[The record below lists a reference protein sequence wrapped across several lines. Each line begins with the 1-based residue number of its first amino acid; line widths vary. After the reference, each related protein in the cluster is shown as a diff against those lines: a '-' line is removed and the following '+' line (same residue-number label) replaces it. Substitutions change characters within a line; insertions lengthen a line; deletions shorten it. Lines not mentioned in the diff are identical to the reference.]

1 MPAKPDDLRGP
12 VVPPLHLPACLAAGV
27 ALECRRD
34 GSVGGAGLLVTRT
47 RKALR
52 IDTLDVHEKTIRK
65 VLIVMPAYNAENT
78 VERTWRDIPKQYQGD
93 VLLVD
98 DVSRDGTVT
107 KARSLGI
114 DVIVHEKNGG
124 YGANQKTCYREALKR
139 GADVVVML
147 HPDYQYDGRVIDAM
161 LTFLRL
167 GICDVVLG
175 SRIRT
180 RREALA
186 GGMPW
191 WKYLANRL
199 LTFGENVCLGQNIG
213 DAHTGMRAYTREVL
227 ETVPFENNSDNFVF
241 DSQFIAQ
248 CVHFGFRI
256 GDVPVPTRYFSEASS
271 IDFTRSMR
279 YGWHTVWTMLQFLL
293 QRMGLGRFDLFR
305 AKPSPEPRPQ

>member
-1 MPAKPDDLRGP
+1 M
-12 VVPPLHLPACLAAGV
+12 
-27 ALECRRD
+27 
-34 GSVGGAGLLVTRT
+34 VTRT
-47 RKALR
+47 SNALR
-52 IDTLDVHEKTIRK
+52 IDTLDVHERTIRK
-65 VLIVMPAYNAENT
+65 VLIVMPAYNAEQT
-78 VERTWRDIPKQYQGD
+78 VERTWRDIPKQYASD

-98 DVSRDGTVT
+98 DVSRDGTVN

-139 GADVVVML
+139 GADAVVML

-161 LTFLRL
+161 VTFLRL

-227 ETVPFENNSDNFVF
+227 ETVPFEDNSDNFVF

-271 IDFTRSMR
+271 IDFSRSMR

-293 QRMGLGRFDLFR
+293 HRAGLMRSRLFR
-305 AKPSPEPRPQ
+305 AKATAETRTQ

>member
-1 MPAKPDDLRGP
+1 MPAKPDDLRGQ

-93 VLLVD
+93 VL
-98 DVSRDGTVT
+98 
-107 KARSLGI
+107 
-114 DVIVHEKNGG
+114 
-124 YGANQKTCYREALKR
+124 LKR

-305 AKPSPEPRPQ
+305 AKPSTEPRPQ